1 MKIAFY
7 PSHTEIAKKA
17 AAELMA
23 KVKAS
28 AIADAD
34 VIVAIG
40 GDGHMLH
47 ALHEVGFE
55 KPVFGMN
62 VGSVGFLLNDFRTD
76 DLEARLAK
84 AQAVSLYPLKMKAK
98 TLHGENY
105 EALAINDVSL
115 MRETR
120 MATKLRI
127 DIDKVTRLDELICDG
142 IIVATP
148 AGSTAYNLSANGPII
163 PLEGGVLAMTP
174 ISAFRPRR
182 WTGALLPHFS
192 HIRFIIKDPAE
203 RRVSAVA
210 DFTEIRDVTEVEIAE
225 DRSRAF
231 RVLFDP
237 HMGLHERITKE
248 QFMP

>member
-7 PSHTEIAKKA
+7 PSHTEIAKKEA
-17 AAELMA
+17 ARLMA
-23 KVKAS
+23 TVKAYPL
-28 AIADAD
+28 AEAD

-47 ALHEVGFE
+47 ALHEVGFQ

-62 VGSVGFLLNDFRTD
+62 VGSVGFLLNDFSCD
-76 DLEARLAK
+76 DLESRLKK
-84 AQAVSLYPLKMKAK
+84 AQAVSLYPLRMKAK
-98 TLHGENY
+98 TLYDETHD
-105 EALAINDVSL
+105 ALAINDVSL

-120 MATKLRI
+120 MATKLKI
-127 DIDKVTRLDELICDG
+127 EIDKVTRLDELICDG
-142 IIVATP
+142 IIVSTP

-192 HIRFIIKDPAE
+192 TIRFVIKDPSE

-210 DFTEIRDVTEVEIAE
+210 DFTEIRDVTEVEIVE
-225 DRSRAF
+225 DRTAPF